1 MFYDPLPFLVS
12 LGDDFEITGL
22 CTKRCFFNPKLII
35 CVCSQERERESINM
49 DSTKGWFQKRQMRG
63 GSRYK
68 GGGSNGS
75 ADEQPNVQTDE
86 EAVSNT
92 TKQKVAAAKQYI
104 ENHYKEQM
112 KILQERKE
120 RFVPRM

>member
-1 MFYDPLPFLVS
+1 
-12 LGDDFEITGL
+12 
-22 CTKRCFFNPKLII
+22 
-35 CVCSQERERESINM
+35 M
-49 DSTKGWFQKRQMRG
+49 DSAKGWFQKRQMPG

-68 GGGSNGS
+68 GGSGGGGSNVS
-75 ADEQPNVQTDE
+75 ADESAHVETTDE
-86 EAVSNT
+86 ETVSNT

-120 RFVPRM
+120 RYIYLLFKAKM

>member
-1 MFYDPLPFLVS
+1 
-12 LGDDFEITGL
+12 
-22 CTKRCFFNPKLII
+22 
-35 CVCSQERERESINM
+35 M
-49 DSTKGWFQKRQMRG
+49 DSAKGWFQKRQMRG

-68 GGGSNGS
+68 GGSGGGGSNVS
-75 ADEQPNVQTDE
+75 ADEPANVETTDE

-120 RFVPRM
+120 RYIYLFFSTKM

>member
-1 MFYDPLPFLVS
+1 
-12 LGDDFEITGL
+12 
-22 CTKRCFFNPKLII
+22 
-35 CVCSQERERESINM
+35 M
-49 DSTKGWFQKRQMRG
+49 DSAKGWFQKRQMRG

-68 GGGSNGS
+68 GGSGGDEGSSVS
-75 ADEQPNVQTDE
+75 ADEQPHVETDE

-120 RFVPRM
+120 RYIYISLFFFSTKMLRDLFTSFGIVHIKQAKHARAEAGRC

>member
-1 MFYDPLPFLVS
+1 M
-12 LGDDFEITGL
+12 
-22 CTKRCFFNPKLII
+22 
-35 CVCSQERERESINM
+35 CVVKRERESINM

-68 GGGSNGS
+68 GGGGSGGGGGSNGS

-120 RFVPRM
+120 RYYIPYILNQECTILSSSFYAIG

>member
-1 MFYDPLPFLVS
+1 
-12 LGDDFEITGL
+12 
-22 CTKRCFFNPKLII
+22 
-35 CVCSQERERESINM
+35 M
-49 DSTKGWFQKRQMRG
+49 DSAKGWFQKRQMRG

-68 GGGSNGS
+68 GASGGGGSNGS
-75 ADEQPNVQTDE
+75 ADEHKVETDE

-120 RFVPRM
+120 RYSLVSLPKCTSLICKCNFLS